1 MDTALSKRMFEGR
14 RFHLV
19 AGLLIALATFLVY
32 SNTFHAGFHF
42 DDTGS
47 ILEDYTLRNLDN
59 LSRILQ
65 GNRGLARATFALN
78 YAVGGL
84 NVAGYHIV
92 NLAIHITN
100 GILVYFLVFLT
111 LIRIDSLKDR
121 AKRIAIYTALLF
133 AVHPIQTQAVT
144 YIVQRMEILA
154 SMFMLAGLLLF
165 IKGSEAAKIYARVLL
180 YGAVAVSY
188 LLGFF
193 SKEVAITLPAI
204 VFLYDWCFLAKGAM
218 KKVAAR
224 LPLYLVLIA
233 MLAFFVTRSLPGL
246 QEIPGG
252 STVGFGVQGRE
263 PITSLEA
270 GQQQAGSTDLGFQNI
285 SPKGYAFTQFN
296 VLIYY
301 ITLLFVP
308 VNQNLDY
315 DFPISKG
322 LFDIPLVKE
331 GTVLNIPIP
340 PPIVSLIILLAII
353 GFAVYQILKRTTD
366 DNALIYDTPLP
377 SLPLKGGGLG
387 WGCCQRSLIAF
398 FILWF
403 FIILS
408 PTSGFIPII
417 DVIFEHRLYLA
428 SVGFFVIFS
437 FTLDSLFEYL
447 EHRRRL

>member
-1 MDTALSKRMFEGR
+1 MFEGR

-32 SNTFHAGFHF
+32 SNTFHATFHF

-47 ILEDYTLRNLDN
+47 ILEDYTLRNLSN
-59 LSRILQ
+59 LPLILQ
-65 GNRGLARATFALN
+65 GNRGIPMATFAIN

-92 NLAIHITN
+92 NLAIHTTN

-121 AKRIAIYTALLF
+121 AKRIAVYTSLLF

-154 SMFMLAGLLLF
+154 SMFMLTGLLLL
-165 IKGSEAAKIYARVLL
+165 IKGAEASKIYARVLL

-188 LLGFF
+188 LLGFC
-193 SKEVAITLPAI
+193 SKEMAITLPAI
-204 VFLYDWCFLAKGAM
+204 IFLYDYCFLAKGDM
-218 KKVAAR
+218 KKITAR

-233 MLAFFVTRSLPGL
+233 MLAFFATKSLSGL

-252 STVGFGVQGRE
+252 STVGFSVQSRE

-270 GQQQAGSTDLGFQNI
+270 GQQQAGSTIGFQAI
-285 SPKGYAFTQFN
+285 SPKEYAFTQFN
-296 VLIYY
+296 VLMYY
-301 ITLLFVP
+301 ITLLFAP

-315 DFPISKG
+315 DFPMSKG
-322 LFDIPLVKE
+322 LFDVPVVKE
-331 GTVLNIPIP
+331 ETVLNIPIP
-340 PPIVSLIILLAII
+340 PPIVSLVILLAII
-353 GFAVYQILKRTTD
+353 GFAVYLLTHHASRITHHGR
-366 DNALIYDTPLP
+366 
-377 SLPLKGGGLG
+377 
-387 WGCCQRSLIAF
+387 LIAF

-437 FTLDSLFEYL
+437 LAFDSLFEYL
-447 EHRRRL
+447 EQRRRL